1 MKSKKGSS
9 KSNST
14 GFPAE
19 IVNRAPYEMPLPIL
33 ADKIEKGEMVCPGGI
48 TRINCVGYLKSK
60 GYSYNQIANA
70 LHLCART
77 VIRCMKVYRRDHAIV
92 TSPDFQN
99 ETVGDAVRIMDNES
113 DRLIKLSYEKNLS
126 PSEQAKF
133 ILAACH
139 VKKAKMEVLIGS
151 GYLSKELALISMRQS
166 VGRLGGNDSV
176 FNCSIPRFNELNK
189 EQQWLIC
196 HIQFNQGRDM
206 LEMITKLVD
215 DCIKENSQGRENNKG
230 GVIGQE

>member
-1 MKSKKGSS
+1 MKNKKGSN
-9 KSNST
+9 KSHSG
-14 GFPAE
+14 GFPTE
-19 IVNRAPYEMPLPIL
+19 IINPAPYEMPLPIL
-33 ADKIEKGEMVCPGGI
+33 ADKIERGEIECPDGI

-60 GYSYNQIANA
+60 GYSYNQIAIA
-70 LHLCART
+70 LHLSART

-92 TSPDFQN
+92 TSPDFQS
-99 ETVGDAVRIMDNES
+99 ETVGDMVRLMDNES
-113 DRLIKLSYEKNLS
+113 ERLIKLSYEKNLS
-126 PSEQAKF
+126 PSEQAKL
-133 ILAACH
+133 ILAGCH

-176 FNCSIPRFNELNK
+176 FNCSIPRFNELTQ

-196 HIQFNQGRDM
+196 HIQYRQGRDM

-215 DCIKENSQGRENNKG
+215 DCIKENSQGRENDKG